1 MRDYTKLLLTAGK
14 RKPLI
19 PTAHHMISTRQFC
32 SICIAVD
39 FNTSTT
45 KLWPIYACRDQ
56 AKQWPQTSFPNC
68 WYQLTLKLSLQM
80 EINCNRDYENADTL
94 KSTAILSCEV
104 MSSCSSDLK
113 GESGKRVKI
122 AFLNRSVPLL
132 WANLFFAIVLLSA
145 EVGNRVVLP
154 LWVDSANGTVTGA
167 TMNPYFALSFS
178 SIVFFIIFGL
188 GTMFIRVFSPK
199 DIGDTEE
206 RFPHLLLFLVGFCD
220 ALNGVLILFACKG
233 SRTPPYLQ
241 AILGNFLIP
250 LTVLFRWVRFK
261 YIKKL
266 GFKKHMPRSKAFQTH
281 YENTCQTPLC
291 NSGNPLRQI
300 A

>member
-1 MRDYTKLLLTAGK
+1 
-14 RKPLI
+14 
-19 PTAHHMISTRQFC
+19 
-32 SICIAVD
+32 
-39 FNTSTT
+39 
-45 KLWPIYACRDQ
+45 
-56 AKQWPQTSFPNC
+56 
-68 WYQLTLKLSLQM
+68 M
-80 EINCNRDYENADTL
+80 EINCNLDYENTDTL

-113 GESGKRVKI
+113 GESCKRVKI

-206 RFPHLLLFLVGFCD
+206 RPHLLLFLVGFCD

-250 LTVLFRWVRFK
+250 LTVLFR
-261 YIKKL
+261 
-266 GFKKHMPRSKAFQTH
+266 
-281 YENTCQTPLC
+281 
-291 NSGNPLRQI
+291 
-300 A
+300 

>member
-1 MRDYTKLLLTAGK
+1 MFPVVASLPPKNKFFKCGTIRNSFWLRARGNLWYQQRIIWLALDSFAQYVLLLTS
-14 RKPLI
+14 I
-19 PTAHHMISTRQFC
+19 QVQQNSDQFTL
-32 SICIAVD
+32 AVI
-39 FNTSTT
+39 
-45 KLWPIYACRDQ
+45 KLNIDH
-56 AKQWPQTSFPNC
+56 KLVSELLN
-68 WYQLTLKLSLQM
+68 YQLTLKLSVQM
-80 EINCNRDYENADTL
+80 EINCNRDYENANTL

-104 MSSCSSDLK
+104 ISSCSSDLK
-113 GESGKRVKI
+113 GESGKRIKI

-250 LTVLFRWVRFK
+250 LTVLFRWVRFM

-266 GFKKHMPRSKAFQTH
+266 GFKKHMPRSQA
-281 YENTCQTPLC
+281 
-291 NSGNPLRQI
+291 S
-300 A
+300 

>member
-1 MRDYTKLLLTAGK
+1 
-14 RKPLI
+14 
-19 PTAHHMISTRQFC
+19 
-32 SICIAVD
+32 
-39 FNTSTT
+39 
-45 KLWPIYACRDQ
+45 
-56 AKQWPQTSFPNC
+56 
-68 WYQLTLKLSLQM
+68 M
-80 EINCNRDYENADTL
+80 EINCNREYENADTL

-154 LWVDSANGTVTGA
+154 LWVDSANGTFTGA

-250 LTVLFRWVRFK
+250 LTVLFR
-261 YIKKL
+261 
-266 GFKKHMPRSKAFQTH
+266 
-281 YENTCQTPLC
+281 
-291 NSGNPLRQI
+291 
-300 A
+300 